1 MCINAMNSYHRKI
14 KNEPASIEKNSFN
27 LSASPFW
34 GADNEDSKT
43 PMRYDLVSSGENLG
57 KCFENE
63 FEYTDPKNGKDY
75 KVEKEFRSLPLKRF
89 PGIALP
95 STFLF
100 FEDNPLPLHLYD
112 FALHLFH
119 YWNKPEALNFY
130 VPKLESEFEA
140 RYIKNLI
147 HAAERLIKKNNSK
160 YNLGTIRL
168 MIVLENPRAI
178 FRANEIITELYPYF
192 VGASLG
198 WHDFLGSTARLFKE
212 DSNYRIPVKADP
224 NIVIKYIKASH
235 ELLAGVVGER
245 GGVKVGGMYGV
256 LPVGH
261 RSSQSIFSNYSSG
274 LLQRCYYPT

>member
-1 MCINAMNSYHRKI
+1 M
-14 KNEPASIEKNSFN
+14 
-27 LSASPFW
+27 
-34 GADNEDSKT
+34 
-43 PMRYDLVSSGENLG
+43 
-57 KCFENE
+57 
-63 FEYTDPKNGKDY
+63 
-75 KVEKEFRSLPLKRF
+75 
-89 PGIALP
+89 
-95 STFLF
+95 
-100 FEDNPLPLHLYD
+100 
-112 FALHLFH
+112 
-119 YWNKPEALNFY
+119 
-130 VPKLESEFEA
+130 PKLESEFEA

-147 HAAERLIKKNNSK
+147 HAAEKLIKKNNSK

-178 FRANEIITELYPYF
+178 FMANEIITELYPYF

-256 LPVGH
+256 LPVGTDRH
-261 RSSQSIFSNYSSG
+261 SPSFQITLRGYFKDVITQLRRGLNGFWVAHPDFVRIGTATPLLGSID
-274 LLQRCYYPT
+274 

>member
-1 MCINAMNSYHRKI
+1 MNSYHRKI
-14 KNEPASIEKNSFN
+14 KNEPASIEKT
-27 LSASPFW
+27 LSTSQAYPFW

-43 PMRYDLVSSGENLG
+43 PMRDDLVSSGKNLG
-57 KCFENE
+57 KFFEDE

-140 RYIKNLI
+140 RYIKN
-147 HAAERLIKKNNSK
+147 
-160 YNLGTIRL
+160 
-168 MIVLENPRAI
+168 
-178 FRANEIITELYPYF
+178 
-192 VGASLG
+192 
-198 WHDFLGSTARLFKE
+198 
-212 DSNYRIPVKADP
+212 
-224 NIVIKYIKASH
+224 
-235 ELLAGVVGER
+235 
-245 GGVKVGGMYGV
+245 
-256 LPVGH
+256 
-261 RSSQSIFSNYSSG
+261 
-274 LLQRCYYPT
+274 